1 MGLHTGICAFF
12 HCKCAILDDVFEE
25 VVHSCFIYK
34 YISFMPFGFLNSY
47 WHFNIETGF
56 MCCCNVEF
64 SFQKFVENNS
74 ISAKS
79 DAQITIL
86 GINKDWVGWRK
97 SALFPITH

>member
-1 MGLHTGICAFF
+1 
-12 HCKCAILDDVFEE
+12 
-25 VVHSCFIYK
+25 
-34 YISFMPFGFLNSY
+34 MPFGFLNSY

-97 SALFPITH
+97 SALFPITHWHWYFFYTEQKKKVSTFVIATIS